1 MLKTIAFNYTGV
13 AQTWTIP
20 THVSKFFVRC
30 YGSQGGIG
38 IYSNSQPG
46 GKGGV
51 AEGTYILKSNDARTV
66 YIYVGAQN
74 GYNGGGVGN
83 AWAGGGASDVR
94 INGINLVNR
103 IIVAGGGGGGSDRFI
118 GGNGGGLIGS
128 DGSNYYSSWCAKGGT
143 QIDGGSGYGKG
154 SLGIGGMGQ
163 GNRYNYGEWVCGGGG
178 GGYYGGG
185 GGIIGTV
192 YTSVEPGG
200 GAGGSSYIALLDP
213 IDASTTSGVRT
224 GNGLVEITY
233 EEDPNAYFLEKDDK
247 YYVIDKKYFDNIN
260 KIFLPVEI
268 EDIYNDLVDT
278 AITPRADM
286 SITSMLKP
294 FVLDNQT
301 YDPIKLIDFKE
312 YKLCT
317 LSKDNLYKMTMHYTA
332 SNKALSMTN
341 IKIKEKYI
349 LDNYRTNANDSIFFL
364 DIKATDKT
372 KIDYF
377 FDYGETKSYKNCS
390 ILNTDKISNNF
401 YFDFKLN
408 SVDSL
413 LQSVTLYGKNNDKYV
428 KLKEPSINVYDKF
441 IKFNDNYDEVIVNEI
456 CRKSIEYTINTLDK
470 F

>member
-1 MLKTIAFNYTGV
+1 
-13 AQTWTIP
+13 
-20 THVSKFFVRC
+20 
-30 YGSQGGIG
+30 
-38 IYSNSQPG
+38 
-46 GKGGV
+46 
-51 AEGTYILKSNDARTV
+51 
-66 YIYVGAQN
+66 
-74 GYNGGGVGN
+74 
-83 AWAGGGASDVR
+83 
-94 INGINLVNR
+94 
-103 IIVAGGGGGGSDRFI
+103 
-118 GGNGGGLIGS
+118 
-128 DGSNYYSSWCAKGGT
+128 
-143 QIDGGSGYGKG
+143 
-154 SLGIGGMGQ
+154 
-163 GNRYNYGEWVCGGGG
+163 
-178 GGYYGGG
+178 
-185 GGIIGTV
+185 
-192 YTSVEPGG
+192 
-200 GAGGSSYIALLDP
+200 
-213 IDASTTSGVRT
+213 
-224 GNGLVEITY
+224 
-233 EEDPNAYFLEKDDK
+233 
-247 YYVIDKKYFDNIN
+247 
-260 KIFLPVEI
+260 
-268 EDIYNDLVDT
+268 
-278 AITPRADM
+278 
-286 SITSMLKP
+286 MLKP

>member
-1 MLKTIAFNYTGV
+1 MLKIVAFNYTGNV
-13 AQTWTIP
+13 QNFAIP
-20 THVSKFFVRC
+20 NHVTQFYIKC
-30 YGSQGGIG
+30 YGAQGYTFNMYGL
-38 IYSNSQPG
+38 YNSG
-46 GKGGV
+46 GKGGL
-51 AEGTYILKSNDARTV
+51 AYGKYILKPDDNRTLN
-66 YIYVGAQN
+66 IYVGGTN
-74 GYNGGGVGN
+74 GYNGGGIGGN
-83 AWAGGGASDVR
+83 GNTGGGASDIRV
-94 INGINLVNR
+94 NGTTLTNR
-103 IIVAGGGGGGSDRFI
+103 IIVGGGGGGASGYRP
-118 GGNGGGLIGS
+118 GGDGGGLIG
-128 DGSNYYSSWCAKGGT
+128 GSGEASGGT
-143 QIDGGSGYGKG
+143 QTSGGYSVDYNGAIVGRG
-154 SLGIGGMGQ
+154 TLGQ
-163 GNRYNYGEWVCGGGG
+163 GGVAWYNYIYAGPGG

-185 GGIIGTV
+185 GGSNHYGTNNDN
-192 YTSVEPGG
+192 SGG
-200 GAGGSSYIALLDP
+200 GGSSYIALLDP

-260 KIFLPVEI
+260 KIFLPVEL
-268 EDIYNDLVDT
+268 EDIYNDSVDT

-286 SITSMLKP
+286 SITSMSKP

-317 LSKDNLYKMTMHYTA
+317 LSKDNLYKITMYYTA
-332 SNKALSMTN
+332 SNKALSATN

-377 FDYGETKSYKNCS
+377 FDYGETKSYNNCS
-390 ILNTDKISNNF
+390 ILNTDKISNDF

-408 SVDSL
+408 LADSL
-413 LQSVTLYGKNNDKYV
+413 LQSITLYGKNNDKYV
-428 KLKEPSINVYDKF
+428 KLKEPNINIYDKF
-441 IKFNDNYDEVIVNEI
+441 IKFNESYNEVIINKLCKQSV
-456 CRKSIEYTINTLDK
+456 EYTINTLDR